1 LRARAAMGGPDED
14 ADLIRRAAGGD
25 SGAMAALFTRHCD
38 RLERV
43 VSLRLDPR
51 LRGRIDPA
59 DVLQETYLEVS
70 RRIGE
75 YARRPSVSAFVWLR
89 SLATQKLVDL
99 MRHHLGVKARAVGR
113 EFSIDNHAAPQASS
127 ASLAAELVGRLT
139 SPSLAAIRAETRAQI
154 EEALG
159 RMDEVDREVLTLRHF
174 EMMSNAEAA
183 EALGL
188 TAAAA
193 SMRYMRA
200 IRRLKATFD
209 AIPELADAWNAR

>member
-1 LRARAAMGGPDED
+1 MGGSVED
-14 ADLIRRAAGGD
+14 ADLIRRAAEGD
-25 SGAMAALFTRHCD
+25 LEAMAALFTRHRD

-43 VSLRLDPR
+43 VSLRMDPR
-51 LRGRIDPA
+51 LQGRIDPA
-59 DVLQETYLEVS
+59 DILQETYLEVS

-75 YARRPSVSAFVWLR
+75 YAQRPTVSAFVWLR

-113 EFSIDNHAAPQASS
+113 EFSIDNYAAPPASS

-159 RMDEVDREVLTLRHF
+159 RLDEVDREVLTLRHF
-174 EMMSNAEAA
+174 EMMTNAEVA
-183 EALGL
+183 EALVL
-188 TAAAA
+188 TPAAA

-200 IRRLKATFD
+200 IRRLKQTFD
-209 AIPELADAWNAR
+209 AIPELADAWKAR

>member
-1 LRARAAMGGPDED
+1 MSGPDED
-14 ADLIRRAAGGD
+14 ADLIRRAAEGD
-25 SGAMAALFTRHCD
+25 SGAMAALFTRHRD

-99 MRHHLGVKARAVGR
+99 MRHHLGVKARAAGR

-159 RMDEVDREVLTLRHF
+159 RLDEVDREVLTLRHF

-209 AIPELADAWNAR
+209 AIPELADAWKAR

>member
-1 LRARAAMGGPDED
+1 MGGSVED
-14 ADLIRRAAGGD
+14 ADLIRRAAEGD
-25 SGAMAALFTRHCD
+25 SGAMAALFTRHRD

-75 YARRPSVSAFVWLR
+75 YAMQPTVSAFVWLR

-113 EFSIDNHAAPQASS
+113 ESSIDNHAAPQASS

-159 RMDEVDREVLTLRHF
+159 RLDEVDREVLTLRHF

>member
-1 LRARAAMGGPDED
+1 MGGPDED
-14 ADLIRRAAGGD
+14 ADLIRRAAEGD
-25 SGAMAALFTRHCD
+25 SGAMAALFTRHRD

-75 YARRPSVSAFVWLR
+75 YASRPTVSAFVWLR

-99 MRHHLGVKARAVGR
+99 MRHHLGVKARDAGR
-113 EFSIDNHAAPQASS
+113 EFSIDNFAAPQASS

-159 RMDEVDREVLTLRHF
+159 RLDEVDREVLTLRHF

-209 AIPELADAWNAR
+209 AIPELADAWKAR